1 MLKNT
6 LRLVLILLTV
16 AISWPVSAAA
26 QTPAQAPPPPPP
38 PRHEATA
45 QLAFVGTTGNTKER
59 TLSVGGEYLFRP
71 TDWVVKNRF
80 DMVRGDTDGV
90 LETEST
96 LYGFR
101 VERVLNT
108 RISAFGEYA
117 YFRDPF
123 AGIDA
128 RNGVTG
134 GIMFKLI
141 TSDRQTLSADA
152 GIGYLNEQRLAGDDI
167 SSATYSGGA
176 AYRLKLSDNAELTDE
191 LRLLGTFDRSEDW
204 RVSNTFAVTAKLT
217 TLFSLKFST
226 TVRHLN
232 FPTPGFTGT
241 DTTTSIA
248 LVAAFKSGAR

>member
-1 MLKNT
+1 MFIKM
-6 LRLVLILLTV
+6 LRLTLILLV
-16 AISWPVSAAA
+16 AVVGWPVAAL
-26 QTPAQAPPPPPP
+26 AQAPPPPPP
-38 PRHEATA
+38 PRHEGSAE
-45 QLAFVGTTGNTKER
+45 LAFVGTTGNSKDR
-59 TLSVGGEYLFRP
+59 TLSTGAEYIFRP
-71 TDWVVKNRF
+71 TNWLIKNRF
-80 DMVRGDTDGV
+80 SLVRGDTDGV
-90 LETEST
+90 LETEAT

-101 VERVLNT
+101 AERTLNART
-108 RISAFGEYA
+108 SAFGEYGF
-117 YFRDPF
+117 FRDQF
-123 AGIDA
+123 AGIDS

-134 GIMFKLI
+134 GLMFKII

-152 GIGYLNEQRLAGDDI
+152 GLGYLNEQRLAGENI
-167 SSATYSGGA
+167 SSATYSGGT
-176 AYRLKLSDNAELTDE
+176 AYKLKLSDNAELTDE

-217 TLFSLKFST
+217 TLLSLKFSN